1 MLYQQ
6 KLQKEYMLYHGKN
19 YREKTCYT
27 ENTCSIIAKITKREH
42 VIYHN
47 KYYREKTCYIIAKI
61 TERIHVLSTIVAKIT
76 TVFNKKGRRFQRGNQ
91 KL

>member
-1 MLYQQ
+1 MLYYS
-6 KLQKEYMLYHGKN
+6 KS
-19 YREKTCYT
+19 YREKTCYIIAKVT
-27 ENTCSIIAKITKREH
+27 ENTCFIIAKITKREH

>member
-19 YREKTCYT
+19 YREKTCY
-27 ENTCSIIAKITKREH
+27 IVAKITKREH